1 MVRLSPTFVIK
12 NQCLFLWRKVP
23 IFLLEL
29 VRLFELLLSSNDIRQ
44 SDTGREIQ
52 TKIKNALYSDPVVKG
67 TQVQVQSLNGEVQLS
82 GFVDNELACDRAV
95 QIASRTPG
103 VVRVY
108 NNLIMPTGR

>member
-1 MVRLSPTFVIK
+1 MRKQVMYCALAAALAALPLAFV
-12 NQCLFLWRKVP
+12 
-23 IFLLEL
+23 
-29 VRLFELLLSSNDIRQ
+29 
-44 SDTGREIQ
+44 TGCAQTQGRESAGAYTRDKEIQ

-82 GFVDNELACDRAV
+82 GFVDNELARDRAV